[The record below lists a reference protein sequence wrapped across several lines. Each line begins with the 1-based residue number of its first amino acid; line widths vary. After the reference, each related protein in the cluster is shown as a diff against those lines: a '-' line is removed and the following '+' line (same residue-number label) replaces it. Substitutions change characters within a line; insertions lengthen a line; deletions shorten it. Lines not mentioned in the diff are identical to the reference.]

1 MIPRTAITTTAAVFV
16 TALPFSAVARP
27 HEAASA
33 AAAAA
38 IARDIQVEEQP
49 AARREPIAAALI
61 DHIRSA
67 EETIEDSILVKESL
81 PEALLQTRE
90 DNEDDD
96 DVAKGKGTTTG
107 GYHGGGGGGYSSSNN
122 HNAATTAGGRP
133 AAGFALIVGVAAV
146 VMASMM
152 S

>member
-1 MIPRTAITTTAAVFV
+1 MIPRTAIITTAAVFV

-27 HEAASA
+27 HDAAS

-61 DHIRSA
+61 GHIRSA

-96 DVAKGKGTTTG
+96 DDEAKGKGTTTG